1 MEYIIYLCRFLFR
14 IRWWLIIGVS
24 TITLL
29 AIILTRN
36 LGRMYR
42 VEATLYTGVVSGYSI
57 EGGTAKTDWA
67 TTQNAMDN
75 LINIIRAESTLKR
88 VSNRLFARVMING
101 DMDHDNEYVQASS
114 FRQIYNH
121 VRNSRNGKEILALID
136 KSSEDKTVEN
146 LVAYE
151 RPEKDN
157 YIYGLFYFTHRHYS
171 YGALKNIRVLQK
183 GNSDLLEISYSSN
196 DPGITFNTIDILLE
210 EFVKEYRLIRYGE
223 TDKVIE
229 YFRSELDRIGR
240 ELRIAED
247 SLTRYNVEKRV
258 INYYDET
265 KEIASINKE
274 FELREQ
280 DALFA
285 YNSAKVMIEELEK
298 RMDSNAKRAVNNI
311 QMINKLREA
320 STLTGKISEL
330 ETLSSPSVNS
340 EESLEAYRGQLE
352 QARKELTDISDKY
365 VEYKYTKEGIS
376 AMTVIEQ
383 WLDLVLQYEK
393 AKSDLEIVQKS
404 RQELTERYAFF
415 APVGST
421 IKRQE
426 RSINFT
432 EQNYLSVLKSYNDAL
447 MRKKNLEMTSATLK
461 VLNPPAFP
469 ISPEPTDRRKIVL
482 AAFLGSFLFILG
494 FFLLLELLDRTLR
507 DTIRTQR
514 LTGSKV
520 LGAFPGNSL
529 LKYRSYNK
537 ACSAIATHFLSSSTL
552 RYFTSRK
559 PGLPYILNFISTVP
573 GEGKTH
579 LSESLEAYWKSIGL
593 NVHKIT
599 YGKDFDIYSREYIL
613 AKSVTDFYTP
623 AGEDILIVEYPSL
636 KDGSISSDLLQEANM
651 NLNIARANRGW
662 KETDRIVFQ
671 ELKEQAGNVPLFIYL
686 NCADREVVQDF
697 TGMLPPYTYIRQQ
710 FYRLSQLSLTEMIRI
725 SNAKR
730 KDKKKKKVNEGVA

>member
-1 MEYIIYLCRFLFR
+1 MEYIIYLCRFLFH

-24 TITLL
+24 IITIV

-36 LGRMYR
+36 LGRTYR
-42 VEATLYTGVVSGYSI
+42 VEATLYTGVISGYSI
-57 EGGTAKTDWA
+57 EGSTARTDWA

-75 LINIIRAESTLKR
+75 LINIIRAESTLTR
-88 VSNRLFARVMING
+88 VSNRLFARVMIHR
-101 DMDHDNEYVQASS
+101 DLDHDNEYIQASN
-114 FRQIYNH
+114 FRQIHHH
-121 VRNSRNGKEILALID
+121 VRNSKNGKDILALID
-136 KSSEDKTVEN
+136 KTSEDKTVEN
-146 LVAYE
+146 LIAYE

-157 YIYGLFYFTHRHYS
+157 YIYGLFYFTHPHYS
-171 YGALKNIRVLQK
+171 YGALKNIRVTQK

-210 EFVKEYRLIRYGE
+210 EFVNEYRIIRYGE

-311 QMINKLREA
+311 HMINKLREA
-320 STLTGKISEL
+320 SSLTGKISEL
-330 ETLSSPSVNS
+330 ETLSSPSANAD
-340 EESLEAYRGQLE
+340 ESLEMYRGQLE

-365 VEYKYTKEGIS
+365 VEYKYTKDGIS
-376 AMTVIEQ
+376 ATTVIEQ

-404 RQELTERYAFF
+404 RNDLDDKYAFF

-520 LGAFPGNSL
+520 LGAFPGNAL

-537 ACSAIATHFLSSSTL
+537 ACSTIATRFLSTSVL
-552 RYFTSRK
+552 RYFTARK
-559 PGLPYILNFISTVP
+559 PGLPYIVNFISTVP

-579 LSESLEAYWKSIGL
+579 LSDLLEEYWKAIGL

-599 YGKDFDIYSREYIL
+599 HGKDFDIYSREYIL
-613 AKSVTDFYTP
+613 AKSVADFYTP
-623 AGEDILIVEYPSL
+623 TGEDILIVEYPSL
-636 KDGSISSDLLQEANM
+636 KDGSISNDLLQEANI

-662 KETDRIVFQ
+662 KETDRIVFE
-671 ELKEQAGNVPLFIYL
+671 ELKEQAGKSPLFIYL

-697 TGMLPPYTYIRQQ
+697 TGMLPPYTYVRQQ
-710 FYRLSQLSLTEMIRI
+710 FYRLSQLSLTEMIKI
-725 SNAKR
+725 SSAKR
-730 KDKKKKKVNEGVA
+730 KGKKKKTVDEGLA